1 MQCACVKPSAV
12 ACPILQYPCYLIN
25 DTTFGGGGDYWTW
38 MCFDF
43 LYKFCLKHFSFY
55 EELSKIRSQM
65 HTGWSSCTGSVI
77 LVRFKKNE
85 ISWQISEKYSNIK
98 FHENPPSGS
107 RVVPCGRTDRQ
118 TDMTKLIVTF
128 RNYTN
133 APKKEMVCVSYI
145 NMKERKDPASIK
157 AKNNNFQT
165 PCLQAGERKN
175 LLIHKY

>member
-1 MQCACVKPSAV
+1 MRMRQTVSCGLPDSTISMLSHKRHDFRGGRGLLNVDVFWFSLQ
-12 ACPILQYPCYLIN
+12 ILSETLLILRRTEQ
-25 DTTFGGGGDYWTW
+25 D
-38 MCFDF
+38 
-43 LYKFCLKHFSFY
+43 
-55 EELSKIRSQM
+55 KI
-65 HTGWSSCTGSVI
+65 
-77 LVRFKKNE
+77 KNE